1 MMPAD
6 TAALNE
12 LSRDFRMASMPELG
26 AQAPAAGAPTR
37 SLRFRQTATVLL
49 LFGGYGALYFCRADL
64 SVATPLLADELG
76 KHGLSHGD
84 AIIRMGSIASFGV
97 FAYALGKLFLGGL
110 GDFWGGRVSFL
121 IGLVGATGFTLM
133 FASGFS
139 LPLFSIAWIGNR
151 LTQSL
156 SWAGLIKVSSKWFD
170 FSSYGMIIGIL
181 SISYLVGDAA
191 ARQWMGMLI
200 EHGFGWRALFYFA
213 AAVVGLF
220 LVVNYFFLRESRLA
234 AGFTEAKPNPL
245 NLFAGSE
252 SRPQSV
258 AQLLLPLFRSRAFIL
273 VCFLSLGCTI
283 IRESFNFWTPVYLR
297 DYLGYS
303 VSSAA
308 RLSSIFPGVGA
319 VSVLATGWF
328 SDRLGVNGRP
338 LIMFVGLSATAAALL
353 ALMTLPSSLTGSLL
367 PLIAI
372 GTIAF
377 CLLGP
382 YSYLG
387 GAFALDFGGKQA
399 GAVSSGIIDGVG
411 YLGAVVAGDSI
422 ARVSVAFG
430 WKGVFVALA
439 VVSALAAVGAGYL
452 YYLGAKAAA
461 ANKPLP

>member
-1 MMPAD
+1 MA
-6 TAALNE
+6 TA
-12 LSRDFRMASMPELG
+12 PELG
-26 AQAPAAGAPTR
+26 VGTHASLPKPGVRA
-37 SLRFRQTATVLL
+37 LRFRQAITILL

-76 KHGLSHGD
+76 KHGMSHGD

-97 FAYALGKLFLGGL
+97 FAYAVGKLFLGGL
-110 GDFWGGRVSFL
+110 GDFWGGRVNFL

-133 FASGFS
+133 FASGLS

-200 EHGFGWRALFYFA
+200 QHGYGWRALFYFA

-220 LVVNYFFLRESRLA
+220 LVINFFFLRESRVE
-234 AGFTEAKPNPL
+234 AGFAEAKPNPL
-245 NLFAGSE
+245 NLFAESE
-252 SRPQSV
+252 SRPKSV
-258 AQLLLPLFRSRAFIL
+258 AQLLLPLFGSRAFL
-273 VCFLSLGCTI
+273 VVCLLSLGCTV
-283 IRESFNFWTPVYLR
+283 IREAFNFWTPQYLR

-303 VSSAA
+303 SGSAA

-319 VSVLATGWF
+319 VSVLATGWL
-328 SDRLGVNGRP
+328 SDRLGVNGRA

-353 ALMTLPSSLTGSLL
+353 VLMTMKSSLTGSLL

-411 YLGAVVAGDSI
+411 YLGAVVSGYVI
-422 ARVSVAFG
+422 GWVSVNFG

-439 VVSALAAVGAGYL
+439 VVSALAALGAGYL
-452 YYLGAKAAA
+452 YTLGAKAAA
-461 ANKPLP
+461 SKGVLP

>member
-1 MMPAD
+1 MPKHIKEAPEVILV
-6 TAALNE
+6 AGG
-12 LSRDFRMASMPELG
+12 SAS
-26 AQAPAAGAPTR
+26 AAGAHTR
-37 SLRFRQTATVLL
+37 TLRIRQTVVVLL

-64 SVATPLLADELG
+64 SVATPLLVEELAR
-76 KHGLSHGD
+76 HGVSHAD
-84 AIIRMGSIASFGV
+84 AIIRMGSIASLGV
-97 FAYALGKLFLGGL
+97 LAYALGKLFLTGL
-110 GDFWGGRVSFL
+110 GDFWGGRISFL
-121 IGLVGATGFTLM
+121 IGLGGATLFTLM
-133 FASGFS
+133 FASGLS
-139 LPLFSIAWIGNR
+139 LPLFTIAWIGNR

-200 EHGFGWRALFYFA
+200 EHGFGWRVLFYFA
-213 AAVVGLF
+213 AAVVGLLLALNF
-220 LVVNYFFLRESRLA
+220 FFLRESRLD

-245 NLFAGSE
+245 NLFAASE
-252 SRPQSV
+252 SRPRSLRE
-258 AQLLLPLFRSRAFIL
+258 LLLPLVRSRAFLL
-273 VCFLSLGCTI
+273 VCGLSLGCTM
-283 IRESFNFWTPVYLR
+283 IRESFNFWTPFYLR

-303 VSSAA
+303 MSNAA
-308 RLSSIFPGVGA
+308 RMSAVFPGVGA
-319 VSVLATGWF
+319 VSVLATGWL

-338 LIMFVGLSATAAALL
+338 LIMLVGLSATAAALL
-353 ALMTLPSSLTGSLL
+353 VLMSVRSSTTGPLL

-387 GAFALDFGGKQA
+387 GAMALDFGGKQA

-411 YLGAVVAGDSI
+411 YLGAVIAGDSI

-430 WKGVFVALA
+430 WQGVFVALA
-439 VVSALAAVGAGYL
+439 AVSAVAALGAGRL
-452 YYLGAKAAA
+452 FFLGAKAAA
-461 ANKPLP
+461 RGKHLP